1 LIDSDFLCRLFDF
14 HTRTEVDTLESLPF
28 RFKGSGGANMAPI
41 STGQHHH
48 RSTTK
53 VSHKSFKAGHASKRA
68 LKDKAKGAMKTAKI
82 LIFSRQGQ
90 KLTLFAGKVER
101 AERGTR
107 KTPHQQ
113 LMSKLDRRN
122 QARQKQQNKQQERA
136 QATSIFSGSNGA
148 PRHVAIV
155 PLSVD
160 IDTTAIVR
168 ALNESVDASSDG
180 ALDMISR
187 VRVDRFR
194 QNLQYIPAKYDLMSA
209 LDACRMADFVIVAV
223 SAEVEV
229 EEQGELLL
237 RSIEG
242 QGISNVIGMVQ
253 VCLQYEPVAAG
264 SWLISHLLGPRYG

>member
-1 LIDSDFLCRLFDF
+1 
-14 HTRTEVDTLESLPF
+14 
-28 RFKGSGGANMAPI
+28 
-41 STGQHHH
+41 
-48 RSTTK
+48 
-53 VSHKSFKAGHASKRA
+53 
-68 LKDKAKGAMKTAKI
+68 
-82 LIFSRQGQ
+82 
-90 KLTLFAGKVER
+90 
-101 AERGTR
+101 
-107 KTPHQQ
+107 
-113 LMSKLDRRN
+113 MSKLDRRN

-136 QATSIFSGSNGA
+136 QATSIFSGSSGA

-160 IDTTAIVR
+160 IDTAAIVR

-180 ALDMISR
+180 PLDTISR

-194 QNLQYIPAKYDLMSA
+194 QNLQFIPAKYDLMSA

-253 VCLQYEPVAAG
+253 VCLTV
-264 SWLISHLLGPRYG
+264 